1 MFPEYDPPIH
11 NLPQSH
17 DAKTRW
23 GQERR
28 LAFIDFRLQFEGK
41 LNRGDLSQFF
51 GISIPQ
57 ASQDLA
63 RYAALAPENLRY
75 DTRGKVFVRGESF
88 CPRYGSNDAGAYLK
102 DILAL
107 ENGIIRPDTSFIG
120 SVPPYGIVPTL
131 KRPMAAMLLATV
143 LAAIRERHPIQINYQ
158 SISNEHPTSRIIS
171 PHALGHDGF
180 RWHIR
185 AFCHRRKAFTDFV
198 FGRILDIKLSDLAWV
213 DAENDLAWHRHVT
226 LELAP
231 NPKLSS
237 AQQAGIALD
246 YGMDDGHLRVESRQ
260 ALLFYTLRRLGLN
273 RKGDAEGSEQH
284 IVLTNKDEV
293 APYLQVDVNI

>member
-1 MFPEYDPPIH
+1 MFPEDDSSVTAPTPH
-11 NLPQSH
+11 Q
-17 DAKTRW
+17 DGKTRW

-41 LNRGDLSQFF
+41 LNRADLSQFF

-63 RYAALAPENLRY
+63 RYAAMAPDNLRY
-75 DTRGKVFVRGESF
+75 DGSAKVFVRGENF
-88 CPRYGSNDAGAYLK
+88 VPRYGNEEAGPYLK

-107 ENGIIRPDTSFIG
+107 ATGTIRHDTSFIG
-120 SVPPYGIVPTL
+120 QIPPYGIVPTL
-131 KRPMAAMLLATV
+131 KRPMAATLLATV
-143 LAAIRERHPIQINYQ
+143 LAAIRERHSLEIFYQ
-158 SISNEHPTSRIIS
+158 SMSSEHPTSRFIS

-185 AFCHRRKAFTDFV
+185 AFCHRREAFTDFV
-198 FGRILDIKLSDLAWV
+198 FGRISGTSPSDTQWM
-213 DAENDLAWHRHVT
+213 DSQNDVSWHNHVT

-231 NPKLSS
+231 NRSLSL
-237 AQQAGIALD
+237 AQQAAIALD
-246 YGMDDGHLRVESRQ
+246 YGMVDGHVRIETRQ

-273 RKGDAEGSEQH
+273 RHGETEGVDQH
-284 IVLTNKDEV
+284 IVLTNRNEV
-293 APYLQVDVNI
+293 APILSAEVNK

>member
-1 MFPEYDPPIH
+1 MNPKSQ
-11 NLPQSH
+11 LPTEELIQSH

-41 LNRGDLSQFF
+41 LNRVDLCQFF

-63 RYAALAPENLRY
+63 KYAAFAPDNLRY
-75 DTRGKVFVRGESF
+75 DASGKVFIRGECF

-131 KRPMAAMLLATV
+131 KRPMAAKLLATV
-143 LAAIRERHPIQINYQ
+143 LAAIRERHSIEINYQ
-158 SISNEHPTSRIIS
+158 SISSEHPTLRAIS

-185 AFCHRRKAFTDFV
+185 AYCHRREAFTDFV
-198 FGRILDIKLSDLAWV
+198 FGRILDIEPSDLAWV
-213 DAENDLAWHRHVT
+213 DAENDVAWHRHVT

-231 NPKLSS
+231 NPSLSS
-237 AQQAGIALD
+237 AQQAGLALD
-246 YGMDDGHLRVESRQ
+246 YGMADGHVRVETRQ

-273 RKGDAEGSEQH
+273 RNGDAEGTEQH

-293 APYLQVDVNI
+293 APYLQAEVNK